1 MSLKDDLDA
10 IEEELEE
17 SQANIQ
23 KISGVLMRLIPKIKE
38 IDERVSKLE
47 TKAARTKKPR

>member
-1 MSLKDDLDA
+1 LTFKDDLDA
-10 IEEELEE
+10 IEEELEA

-38 IDERVSKLE
+38 IDQRVSRLE